1 MARGTKHFRE
11 ALGWRI
17 YERRRVLGLT
27 QVEAAGKAR
36 ITQPYWSSIEAG
48 DAAISFERATAI
60 ARVLDM
66 SLDELGG
73 RKGV

>member
-1 MARGTKHFRE
+1 MARRTKRFAE

-17 YERRRVLGLT
+17 YERRIELGLT
-27 QVEAAGKAR
+27 QAEAAEKAHVK
-36 ITQPYWSSIEAG
+36 QPYWSDIECGGAV
-48 DAAISFERATAI
+48 ISFELATAI

-73 RKGV
+73 R

>member
-1 MARGTKHFRE
+1 MARRNKRFAE

-17 YERRRVLGLT
+17 YARRLELGLT
-27 QVEAAGKAR
+27 QVEAAAKAHVE
-36 ITQPYWSSIEAG
+36 QPYWSSIEAG
-48 DAAISFERATAI
+48 HAAISFELATAI

-73 RKGV
+73 R